1 MDVTRFLPKDCLE
14 GPEELEILRW
24 LGSPSSCNIYSF
36 LESMWIAVDEC
47 CDILLIC
54 PSE

>member
-1 MDVTRFLPKDCLE
+1 MTVTCFLPKDCLE
-14 GPEELEILRW
+14 GLEELEILKW

-36 LESMWIAVDEC
+36 FESMWIAVDEC
-47 CDILLIC
+47 CDILLIR